1 MKKTYTLENLG
12 CANCAAKM
20 EAKIS
25 KLDGVE
31 SAKVN
36 FLLQTLV
43 LCAAEERLAEIE
55 KEAAE
60 IIRKIEPKCKLKG

>member
-20 EAKIS
+20 EAKIG

-31 SAKVN
+31 SAKVS
-36 FLLQTLV
+36 FLMQTLV
-43 LCAAEERLAEIE
+43 LCAEEAQLADIE

-60 IIRKIEPKCKLKG
+60 IIRKIEPKCRLKG